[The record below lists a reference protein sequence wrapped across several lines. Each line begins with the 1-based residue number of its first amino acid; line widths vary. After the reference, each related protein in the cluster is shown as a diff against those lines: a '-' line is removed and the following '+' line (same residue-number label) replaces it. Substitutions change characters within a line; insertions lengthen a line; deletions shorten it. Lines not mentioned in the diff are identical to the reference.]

1 MPGLARCIEALQA
14 SELSRIHKEQF
25 KETFDSPNTVHA
37 AEKYHSAKERRKGN
51 SGSSDGNLRGRNK
64 SGKEKP
70 SVLCKFC
77 GTEHSYDR
85 AKCPASGKTCHKCG
99 KQGHFAVKCHVKRQ
113 SSSKPDNKVHQ
124 TSGAHQRFT
133 EHSDEADDSIF
144 ILERVGLVS
153 SNVTRSSFMVRFTFH
168 IEYSPTV
175 KTQLDTGATC
185 SAMSYEDLLN
195 ILQLGQDQL
204 DPPAG
209 RIRIYDGSVVNPLG
223 SYTFSVSRN
232 SGPK

>member
-1 MPGLARCIEALQA
+1 M
-14 SELSRIHKEQF
+14 
-25 KETFDSPNTVHA
+25 
-37 AEKYHSAKERRKGN
+37 
-51 SGSSDGNLRGRNK
+51 
-64 SGKEKP
+64 
-70 SVLCKFC
+70 
-77 GTEHSYDR
+77 
-85 AKCPASGKTCHKCG
+85 
-99 KQGHFAVKCHVKRQ
+99 KCHVKRQ
-113 SSSKPDNKVHQ
+113 SLSKPDNKVYQ

-133 EHSDEADDSIF
+133 EDSDEADDSIF
-144 ILERVGLVS
+144 IVERVGLVS
-153 SNVTRSSFMVRFTFH
+153 SNVTRSSFMVPFTFH

-185 SAMSYEDLLN
+185 SAMSYKDLLN

-209 RIRIYDGSVVNPLG
+209 KIRVYDGSVVNPLG

>member
-1 MPGLARCIEALQA
+1 M
-14 SELSRIHKEQF
+14 
-25 KETFDSPNTVHA
+25 
-37 AEKYHSAKERRKGN
+37 
-51 SGSSDGNLRGRNK
+51 
-64 SGKEKP
+64 
-70 SVLCKFC
+70 
-77 GTEHSYDR
+77 
-85 AKCPASGKTCHKCG
+85 
-99 KQGHFAVKCHVKRQ
+99 
-113 SSSKPDNKVHQ
+113 
-124 TSGAHQRFT
+124 
-133 EHSDEADDSIF
+133 
-144 ILERVGLVS
+144 
-153 SNVTRSSFMVRFTFH
+153 TRSSFMVPCTFH

-209 RIRIYDGSVVNPLG
+209 KIRVYDGSVG